1 MNRRARGRIGG
12 REAVVCARRTVN
24 TPQPPQGGAGSAARL
39 AALSFASHFM
49 PRKNRAVR
57 KEQENHQRSFRRD
70 AKTPR
75 TQRGSRHRIES
86 MASIPELLN
95 GHVTLEVECL
105 DRLYLNGYI
114 GPLATSGGLVTF
126 MREQLGK
133 PIPSPV
139 VLGQV
144 TEKFREAVKTM
155 AERERI
161 PLYQF
166 DHKERKD
173 DVANDFR
180 RQRGLRDGVVFVGV
194 AQEKAQAF
202 QGKKIDGQF
211 LFTRDKTVYVNHYY
225 FYIDD
230 AAFGPLFLK
239 VCSYAPWSTKL
250 CLNGHEWA
258 KRQLEKKG
266 IASEALDNGLLSC
279 AEPEQLQ
286 RICDSLGPEEIDRV
300 FRKWLGRIPLPL
312 RRQDRQAGYDWNL
325 SIWQMEVS
333 LTQIFDRPLRGRE
346 FFEEIIRDN
355 LDLGRPD
362 RVQLV
367 FDRVVTKKT
376 PGEFRTRVIQDGVH
390 PSLHISYKNFD
401 LKQYCKEGR
410 GCRTEG
416 TFRNPKDFDV
426 NKGLSNL
433 PYLQKIGREIN
444 RRLLEVERVSHNSGL
459 SGDSIQRV
467 VQPTVTESGEKA
479 PALKFGQPRVMALL
493 LALTLFQHLIDG
505 FHNRD
510 LRVLVADLLG
520 VTSTDYTGAQMTYD
534 LRRLRLK
541 GLIFRPPRT
550 HRYFVTPYGWKVARL
565 FSRLEARVFRPAV
578 AMFTG
583 NDAVLPF
590 PLRASLD
597 RVDTQLDE
605 LTRTSHRP

>member
-1 MNRRARGRIGG
+1 
-12 REAVVCARRTVN
+12 
-24 TPQPPQGGAGSAARL
+24 
-39 AALSFASHFM
+39 M
-49 PRKNRAVR
+49 P
-57 KEQENHQRSFRRD
+57 
-70 AKTPR
+70 
-75 TQRGSRHRIES
+75 
-86 MASIPELLN
+86 SIPELLKD
-95 GHVTLEVECL
+95 HVTLEVECL

-114 GPLATSGGLVTF
+114 GPLATSGGLVNF

-144 TEKFREAVKTM
+144 TEKFRDAVKAM
-155 AERERI
+155 AEREQI
-161 PLYQF
+161 PIYQF
-166 DHKERKD
+166 NPKERKD
-173 DVANDFR
+173 DVANKLR
-180 RQRGLRDGVVFVGV
+180 QQRGIRDGVVFIGV

-202 QGKKIDGQF
+202 QGKKVDGWFQF
-211 LFTRDKTVYVNHYY
+211 RRDKTVYVNHYY

-230 AAFGPLFLK
+230 ADFGPVFIK
-239 VCSYAPWSTKL
+239 VCSYAPWGTKL

-258 KRQLEKKG
+258 KRQLEKKR
-266 IASEALDNGLLSC
+266 IAFEALDNGFLSC
-279 AEPEQLQ
+279 ADPKKLQ
-286 RICDSLGPEEIDRV
+286 EICDSLGPEDIDRL

-312 RRQDRQAGYDWNL
+312 RTEDRAAGYEWSL
-325 SIWQMEVS
+325 SMWQMEVS
-333 LTQIFDRPLRGRE
+333 LTQIFDRPVRGRE

-362 RVQLV
+362 RVQLI

-376 PGEFRTRVIQDGVH
+376 PGQFRTRVIQDGVH
-390 PSLHISYKNFD
+390 PSLHIDYKNFD
-401 LKQYCKEGR
+401 LKQYFKQGR

-416 TFRNPKDFDV
+416 TFRNPHDFGV

-433 PYLQKIGREIN
+433 PYLRKIGREIN

-467 VQPTVTESGEKA
+467 VQPTVTADGKKA

-493 LALTLFQHLIDG
+493 VALTLFQHWING

-510 LRVLVADLLG
+510 LRARVVDLLG
-520 VTSTDYTGAQMTYD
+520 VTADQYTASQMTYD

-541 GLIFRPPRT
+541 GLIFRPPKT
-550 HRYFVTPYGWKVARL
+550 NRYFLTPHGWKIARL

-578 AMFTG
+578 AVFTS

-590 PLRASLD
+590 PLRASLN
-597 RVDTQLDE
+597 RVDAQLDE
-605 LTRTSHRP
+605 LIYQAFPRAKAS